1 MRLRCIKT
9 FGFEWFY
16 LHYSLYFTLLLV
28 NFSWIVSANRCRFVK
43 LNYLNLGA
51 LCGCDIF
58 IVHFSTFSVIL
69 DVRLS
74 QHGVQWFMSKLS
86 SYYIQV
92 ACQFMCCV
100 INESINHLLS

>member
-1 MRLRCIKT
+1 MRLRYIET
-9 FGFEWFY
+9 FGFEWFC

-28 NFSWIVSANRCRFVK
+28 NFSWIASANECRLVK
-43 LNYLNLGA
+43 LNYLNLGV
-51 LCGCDIF
+51 LYGCDIF

-69 DVRLS
+69 DVN
-74 QHGVQWFMSKLS
+74 HCMVQWFMSKLS

-100 INESINHLLS
+100 INEPINHLLS